1 MKTVEVVA
9 AHSLGAMKAVEV
21 VAPHPF
27 GIMKSVEVVAPHVSG
42 IMKTVGVVAPHKNNS
57 KTAKHVLPK
66 IKKPNIPHSL
76 HQQEEIQLHYQQG
89 HSHNTLRVRPPFLWS
104 WGASWG
110 AANLLISWRKNKP
123 EVNQQQN
130 ENVTQSWTNN
140 AHIDP

>member
-9 AHSLGAMKAVEV
+9 AHSLGAMKTVEV

-27 GIMKSVEVVAPHVSG
+27 GIMKTVEVVAPHLSG
-42 IMKTVGVVAPHKNNS
+42 IMKTVEVVAPHKNNS

-66 IKKPNIPHSL
+66 IEKAKIPHSL

-89 HSHNTLRVRPPFLWS
+89 HGHKTIHARPPPFLWS

-110 AANLLISWRKNKP
+110 AATLLMHMAQKQTRSKP
-123 EVNQQQN
+123 
-130 ENVTQSWTNN
+130 TTK
-140 AHIDP
+140 